1 MRKPSNTLLEAMDQM
16 EQIPGIAG
24 VWSEVRCQTRHT
36 KPMRKTDWAFITSSG
51 WLYVNTER
59 EASCP
64 EWVYILS
71 HCCLHLAL
79 GHIREDWKTDAV
91 WEHACDCIA
100 SKMLLDLRIGRPP
113 AEFAEAPPANA
124 KEETAF
130 YHWLLEHPTAKIPR
144 FATMT
149 DGRTGMIFD
158 WLPSGQDWAQLFAED
173 LQWSIRQTLRGCA
186 DGQTARPCTCRPAEL
201 ARSWFLSCYPLLGA
215 VAARFCLIADS
226 AVVSRLGVSIAA
238 VSCRMAE
245 IYINPYAGLRT
256 EEWRF
261 VLAHEF
267 LHAALQHA
275 ERLNGRHPLL
285 WNLACDFVIND
296 WLLEMH
302 VGCMPNGALYDAQ
315 FHGLSAE
322 AVYDRLLPELR
333 RYEKL
338 RSGDLVY
345 GQDGTAQNAEQM
357 DDFYRRALQ
366 RGLQYHESSSRGFL
380 PAGLI
385 EEIHALFVP
394 PIAWDVRLG
403 TWFVQHF
410 PTEQLH
416 RSYSRISRRQSATP
430 DIPRPAWLHLL
441 EPQEEKTFG
450 VVLDTSGSMP
460 RSLLAAALGA
470 ISSYSAARNVHAVR
484 LVFCDAAAYDQG
496 VVRPDS
502 LAEAVHVQGRGGT
515 QLQPG
520 IDLLER
526 AEDFP
531 KDAPILLITDGQCEH
546 LHLHGRTH
554 AYLLPKGR
562 SLPFAAKGEVFWL
575 DESSLT
581 RMIYVPN
588 KSAIS

>member
-1 MRKPSNTLLEAMDQM
+1 
-16 EQIPGIAG
+16 
-24 VWSEVRCQTRHT
+24 
-36 KPMRKTDWAFITSSG
+36 
-51 WLYVNTER
+51 
-59 EASCP
+59 
-64 EWVYILS
+64 
-71 HCCLHLAL
+71 
-79 GHIREDWKTDAV
+79 
-91 WEHACDCIA
+91 
-100 SKMLLDLRIGRPP
+100 
-113 AEFAEAPPANA
+113 
-124 KEETAF
+124 
-130 YHWLLEHPTAKIPR
+130 
-144 FATMT
+144 
-149 DGRTGMIFD
+149 
-158 WLPSGQDWAQLFAED
+158 
-173 LQWSIRQTLRGCA
+173 
-186 DGQTARPCTCRPAEL
+186 
-201 ARSWFLSCYPLLGA
+201 
-215 VAARFCLIADS
+215 
-226 AVVSRLGVSIAA
+226 
-238 VSCRMAE
+238 MAE
-245 IYINPYAGLRT
+245 IYINPHAGLRT

-285 WNLACDFVIND
+285 WNIACDFVIND
-296 WLLEMH
+296 WLLEMR
-302 VGCMPNGALYDAQ
+302 VGCMPNGALYEAQ
-315 FHGLSAE
+315 VHGLSAE
-322 AVYDRLLPELR
+322 TVYDRLLPELR

-338 RSGDLVY
+338 HSGDLVY
-345 GQDGTAQNAEQM
+345 GQDGTAQKAEQM

-366 RGLQYHESSSRGFL
+366 RGLQYHENSGRGFL

-385 EEIHALFVP
+385 EEIHALSVP

-416 RSYSRISRRQSATP
+416 RSYARMSRRQSAAP
-430 DIPRPAWLHLL
+430 DIPRPAWLHPL
-441 EPQEEKTFG
+441 EQQEEKTFG

-470 ISSYSAARNVHAVR
+470 IASYSAARSVHAVR

>member
-1 MRKPSNTLLEAMDQM
+1 
-16 EQIPGIAG
+16 
-24 VWSEVRCQTRHT
+24 
-36 KPMRKTDWAFITSSG
+36 
-51 WLYVNTER
+51 
-59 EASCP
+59 
-64 EWVYILS
+64 
-71 HCCLHLAL
+71 
-79 GHIREDWKTDAV
+79 
-91 WEHACDCIA
+91 
-100 SKMLLDLRIGRPP
+100 
-113 AEFAEAPPANA
+113 
-124 KEETAF
+124 
-130 YHWLLEHPTAKIPR
+130 
-144 FATMT
+144 
-149 DGRTGMIFD
+149 
-158 WLPSGQDWAQLFAED
+158 
-173 LQWSIRQTLRGCA
+173 
-186 DGQTARPCTCRPAEL
+186 
-201 ARSWFLSCYPLLGA
+201 
-215 VAARFCLIADS
+215 
-226 AVVSRLGVSIAA
+226 
-238 VSCRMAE
+238 MAE

-296 WLLEMH
+296 WMLEMH

-366 RGLQYHESSSRGFL
+366 RGLQYHESSSHGFL

-385 EEIHALFVP
+385 EEIHALSVP
-394 PIAWDVRLG
+394 PIAWNVRLG

-416 RSYSRISRRQSATP
+416 RSYSRMSRRQSTAP

-546 LHLHGRTH
+546 LHLHGRIH

-562 SLPFAAKGEVFWL
+562 SLPFAAKGEIFWL

-588 KSAIS
+588 KSAIL